1 MTEKKQPRRFD
12 APAAAVL
19 VAALAALA
27 AIYIWAPAEDR
38 AAELAGVGVFFLA
51 VLSFMR
57 SVYGTGA
64 MLLAAAIAAAST
76 GLVGCANP
84 VRDQA
89 QAATVSAAS
98 LTAGGDVIMAAR
110 SAALDRVEAQYPTDP
125 EHDAQLDLEAERW
138 RPLLAALDGAR
149 EAILT
154 WISALELA
162 HAADA
167 GAELMAHVLT
177 LGLRAVRL
185 VAAAFEIATSLGVED
200 LPTLPTLGGS

>member
-1 MTEKKQPRRFD
+1 MTTEKKPRRFD

-57 SVYGTGA
+57 SVYGSGA
-64 MLLAAAIAAAST
+64 MLLAAAISS